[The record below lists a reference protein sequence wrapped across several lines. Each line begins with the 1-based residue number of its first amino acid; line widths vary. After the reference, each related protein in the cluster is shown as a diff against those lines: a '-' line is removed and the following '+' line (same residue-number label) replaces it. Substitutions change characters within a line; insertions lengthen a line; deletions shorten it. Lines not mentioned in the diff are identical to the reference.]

1 MRYSNLTNKSNV
13 FLKRFT
19 HSTRHIKCSKFVDS
33 FNYNN
38 FLDFGSGDG
47 QLFEYLKTKKN
58 KNYYAYEPYKQMY
71 RQFLKNKKI
80 TNNIKLIKNKK
91 NLKKNFY
98 DVITINEVFEHL
110 PNKKILE
117 VIKLLKLISRKKST
131 IIITVPLEVGLS
143 SLVKNLIRFASKS
156 IHEGLTVKN
165 LFKSFFYRKINRG
178 SRVYY
183 NSHIGFNHHDLK
195 KILANNFTITNI
207 TYSPFDYLKSFLN
220 SQVFFICKK

>member
-1 MRYSNLTNKSNV
+1 MKYSNLTNKSNI

-19 HSTRHIKCSKFVDS
+19 HSSRHIKCSKFID
-33 FNYNN
+33 NLKYTN

-58 KNYYAYEPYKQMY
+58 KNYYAYEPFKQMY
-71 RQFLKNKKI
+71 KQFLKNSKI
-80 TNNIKLIKNKK
+80 TNNIKLIKYER

-110 PNKKILE
+110 PNKKLLE
-117 VIKLLKLISRKKST
+117 VIKLLKLISTKKST
-131 IIITVPLEVGLS
+131 IIISVPIEVGLS
-143 SLVKNLIRFASKS
+143 SFVKNLIRFASKS
-156 IHEGLTVKN
+156 SHEGLTAKN
-165 LFKSFFYRKINRG
+165 LFKSFFYQKINRG

-183 NSHIGFNHHDLK
+183 NSHIGFNHQDLK
-195 KILANNFTITNI
+195 KILAKHFTITNI
-207 TYSPFDYLKSFLN
+207 SFTPFDYLKSTLN